1 MSRPLRWLLVV
12 ALVLGLAEL
21 AWYVTSH
28 VRSAK
33 SISRGD
39 LAGLA
44 LVDPEVARKLPPP
57 EPIPPPRQLPP
68 APRSAPSLAGE
79 PVSLTHTPP
88 TLQQLRAAAKT
99 ANVVICVLDAAR
111 ADHLGCYGY
120 PRDTTPNINHLA
132 AQSVVFDQHFCQHTQ
147 TTSSTASLL
156 TSQYPDTHGLLGRM
170 GKYVPVTAA
179 LGEHVFTIEK
189 GLKGAGYDTFLFSSN
204 LCASPQTGVG
214 ADFDHH
220 KLLRRVSTQL
230 ELFGD
235 QVASGQGRPF
245 FAYMHV
251 MPPHA
256 PYDAP
261 PEMDKLFRDKKPPGY
276 REGNA
281 AFTRVTD
288 PPLGP
293 APPANGPDWVNLYDS
308 NLRWAD
314 SAVGEIVRI
323 LKQARLF
330 DSTLLIITA
339 DHGEAFREHG
349 YEFHTTCPYDEVTH
363 IPLLIKFPGP
373 NPPVGRVRALTETVD
388 VTPTV
393 LDLLGV
399 GYPPKQVQGAS
410 LLPLLTGE
418 VPKLHDY
425 VYTRTLGEYSC
436 EVIRSQRA
444 ALLLYR
450 GGKVRALY
458 DLQRDPGMTSNVL
471 AQQPQEADDLAKA
484 FREFAARQA
493 FPPLDFLDPSYVPK
507 QPQAPE
513 LALSEETRR
522 QLRAMGYIK

>member
-1 MSRPLRWLLVV
+1 MSRPLRWLLAVT
-12 ALVLGLAEL
+12 LVLGLAEL

-28 VRSAK
+28 VRS
-33 SISRGD
+33 SRRISSGD
-39 LAGLA
+39 LAGLTP
-44 LVDPEVARKLPPP
+44 VDVKPAQKLPPP

-68 APRSAPSLAGE
+68 VPRSTPLLARE
-79 PVSLTHTPP
+79 PVSLTRTPP
-88 TLQQLRAAAKT
+88 TLQQLRTAAKT

-111 ADHLGCYGY
+111 ADHFGCYGY
-120 PRDTTPNINHLA
+120 PRDTTPNFDRLA
-132 AQSVVFDQHFCQHTQ
+132 AHSVVFDQHFCQHTQ
-147 TTSSTASLL
+147 TTSSTVSLL
-156 TSQYPDTHGLLGRM
+156 TSQYPDTHGVLGRM
-170 GKYVPVTAA
+170 GQYVPGTAA
-179 LGEHVFTIEK
+179 FGPQLFTIEK
-189 GLKGAGYDTFLFSSN
+189 GLRGAGYGTFLFSSN

-214 ADFDHH
+214 TDFDHH
-220 KLLRRVSTQL
+220 KLLRRVSAQL
-230 ELFGD
+230 DLLAD

-245 FAYMHV
+245 FAYVHL
-251 MPPHA
+251 MPPHG

-281 AFTRVTD
+281 AFTLVTD

-293 APPANGPDWVNLYDS
+293 PPPANGPDWVNLYDA

-314 SAVGEIVRI
+314 WAVGEIERM
-323 LKQARLF
+323 LKQAGIF
-330 DSTLLIITA
+330 DSTLLIVTA

-363 IPLLIKFPGP
+363 IPLLIKFPGG
-373 NPPVGRVRALTETVD
+373 NGPVGRVRALTETVD

-399 GYPPKQVQGAS
+399 GYPRNQVQGAS

-425 VYTRTLGEYSC
+425 VHTRTLGYSC

-450 GGKVRALY
+450 GGKLRALY
-458 DLQRDPGMTSNVL
+458 DLERDPGMTWNVL
-471 AQQPQEADDLAKA
+471 AQKPQEAAELTKA

-493 FPPLDFLDPSYVPK
+493 FPPLDFLEAGYVPK
-507 QPQAPE
+507 QSRAPE
-513 LALSEETRR
+513 LKLSDETRR
-522 QLRAMGYIK
+522 ELRAMGYIK